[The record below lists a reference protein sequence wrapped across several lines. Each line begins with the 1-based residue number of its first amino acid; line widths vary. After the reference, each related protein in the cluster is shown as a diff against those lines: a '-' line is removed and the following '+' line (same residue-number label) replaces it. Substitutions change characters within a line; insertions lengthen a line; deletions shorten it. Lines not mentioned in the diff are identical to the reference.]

1 MISYEPLFQTMK
13 RKNIST
19 YELEKR
25 GFSRSTYY
33 AMKNGESVTAHTINQ
48 LCTILQCEV
57 SDIMEF
63 IEESM
68 GDATN

>member
-13 RKNIST
+13 RKNITT

-33 AMKNGESVTAHTINQ
+33 AMKNGDGVSVHTINK
-48 LCTILQCEV
+48 LCTILECDV
-57 SDIMEF
+57 SDILEF
-63 IEESM
+63 IEESEK
-68 GDATN
+68 

>member
-25 GFSRSTYY
+25 GFSRSNYS
-33 AMKNGESVTAHTINQ
+33 MKKGESVSAHTINK
-48 LCTILQCEV
+48 LCAILECDV

-63 IEESM
+63 IVEPIK
-68 GDATN
+68 

>member
-33 AMKNGESVTAHTINQ
+33 AMKSGESVTLYTINK
-48 LCTILQCEV
+48 LCTILHCDV
-57 SDIMEF
+57 SDIIKF
-63 IEESM
+63 IEEP
-68 GDATN
+68 